1 MDNKFYISLEAAMLL
16 KEKGYNEV
24 TNAAWNGFFG
34 EMRISPQ
41 NGGYR
46 NLDYPDDIILYSAPT
61 KAETIDWLES
71 KGIVVEV
78 VFDCNMQRWYFSIY
92 KEEKTPWIKH
102 LSNDTFPT
110 RLEAEDAAI
119 IRALKEITKL

>member
-1 MDNKFYISLEAAMLL
+1 MDSKFYVSLEAAKLL
-16 KEKGYNEV
+16 KEKGYKQ
-24 TNAAWNGFFG
+24 TYHAYYFG
-34 EMRISPQ
+34 NSNLRK
-41 NGGYR
+41 GGYR
-46 NLDYPDDIILYSAPT
+46 GDSWYDSPDFYSAPT

-102 LSNDTFPT
+102 LTNDTFPT
-110 RLEAEDAAI
+110 RLEAEEAAI
-119 IRALKEITKL
+119 VKALELL

>member
-1 MDNKFYISLEAAMLL
+1 MNSKFYVSLEAARLL

-24 TNAAWNGFFG
+24 CDTAYDNEGIIGRPPTKCNNTKLAALSFVFG
-34 EMRISPQ
+34 
-41 NGGYR
+41 
-46 NLDYPDDIILYSAPT
+46 DDCYSAPT
-61 KAETIDWLES
+61 KSEAIDWLES

-102 LSNDTFPT
+102 LSNDTFST
-110 RLEAEDAAI
+110 RLEAEEAAI
-119 IRALKEITKL
+119 IKACELL